1 MRKSSHHHIQIFE
14 HQTLR
19 VGDEQDGVIF
29 TTRHW
34 EQLLR
39 LNETQYPPYF
49 QIVHQGIRALHY
61 VGVIALEH
69 LTIEILPKTTR
80 QDSAQAQLL
89 LLDMLKTTGKLPS
102 LHLPSSLAQGK
113 GRLFDLFLLQFIRE
127 VEVLAAKGLVKH
139 YRKAQ
144 KNEHKFSGRILIK
157 EQVRRNCVHKERVYA
172 EHQVFDTQH
181 LLNELIQEALEKVM
195 SQTSNQEIIA
205 KARKL
210 LTYFPCSTSS
220 IDAQTINRIRL
231 SRNEVH
237 YEKAIQWARMIL
249 FELKPK
255 LSFGQLSC
263 QCFLVNMQQLFE
275 EYVSKRLSEIAP
287 TYGCKIESQSHS
299 KFWRRR
305 SIRPDMVLT
314 TAEGEKIIM
323 DTKWK
328 LLRNNEPEDADLKQ
342 IYIYNRFFDAQRGVL
357 IYPNQNEQE
366 SYAANF
372 HSTSTT
378 AISCEIAFVDLF
390 DKRKQKLSNDWPN
403 ELLESLLNKQN
414 VYNPV

>member
-19 VGDEQDGVIF
+19 IGDEHDGVIF
-29 TTRHW
+29 TSRHW

-39 LNETQYPPYF
+39 LNESQYPPYF

-61 VGVIALEH
+61 VGVIALDH
-69 LTIEILPKTTR
+69 LTLEILPKTSR
-80 QDSAQAQLL
+80 HGSAQAQLL

-102 LHLPSSLAQGK
+102 LHLPSSLSSGEGK
-113 GRLFDLFLLQFIRE
+113 LFDLFLLQFIRE
-127 VEVLAAKGLVKH
+127 VEALAAKGLVKRYH
-139 YRKAQ
+139 KEQR
-144 KNEHKFSGRILIK
+144 NEHKFSGRIIVK
-157 EQVRRNCVHKERVYA
+157 QQISKNCVHKERVFA

-181 LLNELIQEALEKVM
+181 LLNELIQEALEKVQ
-195 SQTSNQEIIA
+195 SLTSNQEIIS
-205 KARKL
+205 KVKKL
-210 LTYFPCSTSS
+210 LHYFPYSTSS
-220 IDAQTINRIRL
+220 IDLQKINRIRL
-231 SRNEVH
+231 SRNEIH

-255 LSFGQLSC
+255 LSFGNLRC

-275 EYVSKRLSEIAP
+275 EYVSKKLCDLAP
-287 TYGCKIESQSHS
+287 AFGCTIESQSRS
-299 KFWRRR
+299 KFWRKR

-314 TAEGEKIIM
+314 TSEGENIIL

-328 LLRNNEPEDADLKQ
+328 LLRNREPEDADLKQ
-342 IYIYNRFFDAQRGVL
+342 IYIYNRFFNAQKGVL
-357 IYPNQNEQE
+357 IYPSQNELE

-372 HSTSTT
+372 HSTGAN

-390 DKRKQKLSNDWPN
+390 DKNEQKLSDDWPKK
-403 ELLESLLNKQN
+403 LLESLLHQHK
-414 VYNPV
+414 VSNPL